1 MPDDEHSIENG
12 ATNSKT
18 CQNRYLDMNKFT
30 SDIYI
35 GYQIKEWCIKKI
47 INTIV
52 KH

>member
-35 GYQIKEWCIKKI
+35 LAIKLK
-47 INTIV
+47 NDA
-52 KH
+52 